1 MKNLVLIGGGHSH
14 IIVLRWWHRH
24 PPSNVRLI
32 LISDHAYAPYSG
44 MLPGHLAG
52 IYSFTECHTDLR
64 QLAKFAGAEFILDTA
79 IALDLPK
86 SQVLCRHQAVVDF
99 DWLSIDIGSTP
110 ATINISGAMEYAML
124 AKPIPQ
130 FLLGWQQFLAEIQR
144 QPDPHSK
151 GDRSLSI
158 GIVGG
163 GAGGVELALTLQ
175 SQLQNL
181 LPTIGYDSIEMHLFH
196 RHQALMNRYPL
207 NVSRRL
213 QRLLIERGIQ
223 LCLQE
228 SVVAIE
234 QIKTIDS
241 STHTKI
247 LHCQSGLTKTCDQII
262 WVTQAAAPPWIKS
275 SGLTTDAAGFI
286 LINENLQSISH
297 PQIFAAGD
305 IATRIDLDCPKAGV
319 FAVRQGQPLRK
330 NLQRMI
336 TNQPLRPFW
345 PQQKYLSLIGLG
357 NGQAIAIWDDI
368 CVGPSKLL
376 WFWKDRID
384 RKFMAQFQQL

>member
-14 IIVLRWWHRH
+14 IIVLRCWQQN

-32 LISDHAYAPYSG
+32 LISDHAHAPYSG

-52 IYSFTECHTDLR
+52 IYSFTECHTDLH
-64 QLAKFAGAEFILDTA
+64 QLTQFAGAEFILDEA
-79 IALDLPK
+79 IALDLIK
-86 SQVLCRHQAVVDF
+86 NQVSCRHQTPVDF

-110 ATINISGAMEYAML
+110 ATVNIPGAQEHALL

-130 FLLGWQQFLAEIQR
+130 FLSGWQKLLTEIQR
-144 QPDPHSK
+144 LPETK
-151 GDRSLSI
+151 NRVDRPLSL

-175 SQLQNL
+175 VQLQNL
-181 LPTIGYDSIEMHLFH
+181 LPGYGRVDMHLFH
-196 RHQALMNRYPL
+196 RHPELMNRYPC
-207 NVSRRL
+207 NISSRF
-213 QRLLIERGIQ
+213 QQLLLKRGIQ
-223 LCLQE
+223 LHLDE
-228 SVVAIE
+228 AVTAITPLE
-234 QIKTIDS
+234 TIDS
-241 STHTKI
+241 ADHQKI
-247 LHCQSGLTKTCDQII
+247 VHCQSGLTKTCDQII
-262 WVTQAAAPPWIKS
+262 WVTQAAAPDWIKS

-297 PQIFAAGD
+297 PQILATGD

-319 FAVRQGQPLRK
+319 FAVRQGQPLLQ

-336 TNQPLRPFW
+336 NNQPLQPFR

-357 NGQAIAIWDDI
+357 NGQAIATWANI
-368 CVGPSKLL
+368 CLGPSRLL
-376 WFWKDRID
+376 WLWKDHID
-384 RKFMAQFQQL
+384 RRFMAQFKQL